1 MIWNGGDISIHF
13 QIALHRV
20 CLVSECN
27 IKYCHTESK
36 SHRKGPKREERS
48 QREVSQTDRGCAAVY
63 FFYLAQQ
70 ITVIKVQLSGFS
82 LHIIKHGQH
91 GEREGVQTDLLEA
104 SHAAYWQIFPSSYP
118 VSSDVVERPLFN
130 ISFWPYL
137 SFSKNGGGDVDIDNR
152 PWWHHR

>member
-1 MIWNGGDISIHF
+1 M
-13 QIALHRV
+13 

-48 QREVSQTDRGCAAVY
+48 QREVSQTDRGCATVY

-70 ITVIKVQLSGFS
+70 ITVIKVQLSDFS
-82 LHIIKHGQH
+82 LHIIKHGHH

-104 SHAAYWQIFPSSYP
+104 SHAAYWQIFPGWLLASQQ
-118 VSSDVVERPLFN
+118 
-130 ISFWPYL
+130 
-137 SFSKNGGGDVDIDNR
+137 
-152 PWWHHR
+152 